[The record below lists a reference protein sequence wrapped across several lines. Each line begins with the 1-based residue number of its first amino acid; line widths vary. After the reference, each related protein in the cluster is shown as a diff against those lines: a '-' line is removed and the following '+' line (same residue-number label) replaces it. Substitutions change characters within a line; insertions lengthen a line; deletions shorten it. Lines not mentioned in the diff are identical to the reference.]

1 MLRATGG
8 VPPFVPSQHLKD
20 KQRLNHPTQHIMQ
33 TATSSSSSSST
44 HTPSHSRAHTRAR
57 AQSTTACTKPQR
69 QRRPASAHGSMANS
83 ISNMTA
89 GPGGFAPS
97 SSLRPALPLS
107 IDISL
112 AQIALPPSSLVH
124 KPAMVLPIAI
134 DSDDNLVTQE
144 DDPVAMTTQL
154 PSESSSSHTQQQE
167 QQQQEEQHFNYAQHS
182 AAALRASASSPSLL
196 DLHFF
201 SQLRQD
207 RNSANVTPR
216 PSDQS
221 PSAKHRRRQSTY
233 SAQPQQEVLALL
245 SASTLDTVG
254 IISSSP
260 TSSSPAMSPPQSRS
274 ASSARLSALAGSTSM
289 VTSSSSS
296 SSSTYNHKA
305 RPECHRSPS
314 VTSFASDGSW
324 HGDAGDWDPE
334 QQLKTAVDLA
344 CRRSAKSVLH
354 PSASSTSS
362 PSPFTRHSSI
372 NPIFRTIGTGFG
384 LVSSGVQCSR
394 QREEDDSEDSDHDQ
408 HCEDDDEYD
417 EEEGSSVV
425 DSMFSSV
432 AHTHRDSFTFSQ
444 SDCAE
449 SSSVASSRSHRF
461 RAIGQGLTPLT
472 ADDSGR
478 HKLKQTGKHEAST
491 MKSTLVPTSDD
502 VVSSQ
507 DTQELDAPA
516 ASSSSRLQ
524 SARDSI
530 KEHAGPFIWLL
541 TSLLDPVS
549 SSSESSSSLSA
560 PQSLDSSPEL
570 SSSAAVV
577 TTASE
582 LEEDDDDDDDVVAGG
597 VASKRRSWGRGK
609 KEEYLFGSRSAWTA
623 AADVDMEV
631 ERKANSVDGDLDI
644 VLSTDDIEEESSPL
658 FFLAPTSLPSKTQ
671 RSPSPFSTSKPTH
684 QAQPHSCV
692 SGFEAGGRVASVSS

>member
-8 VPPFVPSQHLKD
+8 VPPFVLSQRPKRQAKTQPS
-20 KQRLNHPTQHIMQ
+20 TQHIMQ
-33 TATSSSSSSST
+33 TATSSST
-44 HTPSHSRAHTRAR
+44 HAPSHSRAHTRAR

-167 QQQQEEQHFNYAQHS
+167 QQEQQEQHFNYAQHS

-289 VTSSSSS
+289 VASSSSS
-296 SSSTYNHKA
+296 SSSTYNHKT

-408 HCEDDDEYD
+408 HCEDDDEFD

-491 MKSTLVPTSDD
+491 MKSTLVPALDD

-507 DTQELDAPA
+507 ETQELDAPA

-560 PQSLDSSPEL
+560 PQSLDSSPDL

-582 LEEDDDDDDDVVAGG
+582 LEEVDDDDVVAGG

-671 RSPSPFSTSKPTH
+671 RSPSPFSTSNPTH